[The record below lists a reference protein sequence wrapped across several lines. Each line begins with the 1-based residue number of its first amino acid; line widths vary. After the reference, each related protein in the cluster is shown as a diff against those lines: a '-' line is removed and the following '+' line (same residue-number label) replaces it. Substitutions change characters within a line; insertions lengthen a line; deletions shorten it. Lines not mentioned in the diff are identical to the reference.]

1 MVQFTT
7 YICPTCGKSAK
18 IPGGLQLKC
27 KICNNVICYGCS
39 KNEICQVCQSQ
50 MTPSQSDRIK
60 AAANKSRMGEI
71 SICVAFLVGGIMFVL
86 MGIITDSL
94 FVGILSL
101 IVCAVVGLV
110 FAARMRSEFIK
121 VCDQVVNE
129 LKNN

>member
-1 MVQFTT
+1 MVQFTS
-7 YICPTCGKSAK
+7 YKCPTCGKLAR

-60 AAANKSRMGEI
+60 AAANKSKMGEI
-71 SICVAFLVGGIMFVL
+71 SICVAFLVGGLMFCL
-86 MGIITDSL
+86 MGVITNSL
-94 FVGILSL
+94 LVGILSL
-101 IVCAVVGLV
+101 TVCVVVGIV
-110 FAARMRSEFIK
+110 FAARKRSVFVK

-129 LKNN
+129 LKKK